1 MTTDPTKILGQR
13 ISEHRQ
19 ALGLTQKELAA
30 QMGFSSSEIISQIEL
45 GKREVKAWE
54 LAKLAQKLYVNISNL
69 LGADEPYSRP
79 SILWRVLPSDQ
90 REVKEAKFLKYCEQY
105 SFLESISGTTLSRPF
120 PQKTVNPSTINY
132 MVAARLADEI
142 RGEFGL
148 GDRPA
153 TVLEKTL
160 ENKYGV
166 KIWYENM
173 DEGSAAATIGSFGP
187 AILMNR
193 REAPWRR
200 NYNFAHEVFHLIT
213 WETIPAKMM
222 EDNKDVWDNIE
233 KIANYFASCL
243 LLPADSIIIEIE
255 DRVTNNEVEDSDLIE
270 IARKFDVSTEALL
283 YRFLNLGIIK
293 RENVNSILN
302 DDRFRALDRATMKG
316 FWCDPPELPERYV
329 ILAFVAYQK
338 CRLSR
343 AKLARLLGVNLPD
356 VSETLQK
363 YGLDDRDIHAKIE
376 VRA

>member
-1 MTTDPTKILGQR
+1 MATSPTKTLGHR
-13 ISEHRQ
+13 ISQRRQ
-19 ALGLTQKELAA
+19 AIGLTQRDLAA

-54 LAKLAQKLYVNISNL
+54 LAKLAEKLYINISDL
-69 LGADEPYSRP
+69 LATDKPHP
-79 SILWRVLPSDQ
+79 HPPVLWRVLPSDQ

-105 SFLESISGTTLSRPF
+105 SFLETISGTTRRRPF
-120 PQKTVNPSTINY
+120 PQKSVNPSTINY
-132 MVAARLADEI
+132 KVAARLADEI
-142 RGEFGL
+142 RGEFSL

-173 DEGSAAATIGSFGP
+173 DEGSAAATIGPFGP

-193 REAPWRR
+193 KEAPWRR

-222 EDNKDVWDNIE
+222 EDNKDAWDNIE

-255 DRVTNNEVEDSDLIE
+255 DRVVNNEIEGSDLIE

-293 RENVNSILN
+293 REIVNLFLM
-302 DDRFRALDRATMKG
+302 DDKFRALDRATMKG
-316 FWCDPPELPERYV
+316 YWCDPPQLPERYV
-329 ILAFVAYQK
+329 ILSFVAYQK
-338 CRLSR
+338 GRLSR
-343 AKLARLLGVNLPD
+343 AKLARLLGVNLSD
-356 VSETLQK
+356 VGETLQK
-363 YGLDDRDIHAKIE
+363 YGLDDRDTHAKIE